1 MGTRFVRAGTA
12 GILVLALAATGCG
25 SPFRASGQLGD
36 DVFVQTGSYGWGGSF
51 AVGHRLTDGVTI
63 VRIDKGPV
71 TIKSIEPVM
80 HGGSARLL
88 GAQVRLLTASRGSP
102 VVDSEG
108 WPPAHPDLD
117 GAEDPAGFV
126 IPGPAAADPVD
137 HPHGTVHIE
146 ILLGYE
152 FVGEGR
158 TVRRGLNVTYETGG
172 RQRKVFLGSY
182 MAVCAPAAVP
192 CQHEDENGP
201 VPLAAHVTPTGGLLD
216 LRGRSPRLHTFI
228 EVRNRV

>member
-1 MGTRFVRAGTA
+1 MSTRFVRAGMA
-12 GILVLALAATGCG
+12 GILVVTLAATGCG
-25 SPFRASGQLGD
+25 SSFLGSDQLGD
-36 DVFVQTGSYGWGGSF
+36 DVFAQTSSYGWGGSF
-51 AVGHRLTDGVTI
+51 AVGYRLTDGVTI

-80 HGGSARLL
+80 HGGSTRLL

-108 WPPAHPDLD
+108 WPPTHRDLD
-117 GAEDPAGFV
+117 GAEDAAGFV
-126 IPGPAAADPVD
+126 IPDPGAVDPVD

-158 TVRRGLNVTYETGG
+158 AVRRGVNVKYETGG

-201 VPLAAHVTPTGGLLD
+201 VPLAAHVTQVGIGYL
-216 LRGRSPRLHTFI
+216 
-228 EVRNRV
+228 